1 VLPLSNTI
9 TKAYLLAAPSAALK
23 VEDKTIT
30 LPTSLPDPIATV
42 VVAEIT
48 GELAVTKETVPAK
61 DENITTP

>member
-1 VLPLSNTI
+1 MLSKPDTV
-9 TKAYLLAAPSAALK
+9 LK
-23 VEDKTIT
+23 VEGQT
-30 LPTSLPDPIATV
+30 LTVPSPLADPIATV